1 MQELLTSER
10 QTHHRGAETR
20 RTAKV
25 GESKSL
31 PLIDADKTDQ
41 ERNRDIGRSGHRK
54 PKPTAEGGNA
64 TREIGD
70 RERKRKPPAGGQAV
84 GAYIFAKSQAR
95 APAVHN
101 AYGYAYIPRSLM
113 VCATRLIAS
122 M

>member
-1 MQELLTSER
+1 MQELPTSER
-10 QTHHRGAETR
+10 QTHTEAQRRGEQPR
-20 RTAKV
+20 WGKQ
-25 GESKSL
+25 SL